1 MNGYRKKIEKYLE
14 KWKCRIRKTQT
25 TYRRNW
31 VGKGWNTHN
40 NQVVFMCQSSSWFHG
55 SGNHS
60 DCFANIAVLL
70 KVVSQKKTHQKYYQI
85 RWTQN
90 LNTIPAHELEIVWF
104 MRWFGNL
111 VIWCYYSWSCSM
123 IRSTKQA
130 SKPVSNQ

>member
-1 MNGYRKKIEKYLE
+1 MNGDRKKIEKYLE

-55 SGNHS
+55 REWKSFGLL
-60 DCFANIAVLL
+60 CKYCCAVE
-70 KVVSQKKTHQKYYQI
+70 SCEPKKTHQKYYQI

-104 MRWFGNL
+104 MRWFDNL

-130 SKPVSNQ
+130 SK

>member
-1 MNGYRKKIEKYLE
+1 MNGDRKKIEKYLE

-70 KVVSQKKTHQKYYQI
+70 KVVSQKNASKI
-85 RWTQN
+85 
-90 LNTIPAHELEIVWF
+90 LSNTMNTKLEHDTSPWI
-104 MRWFGNL
+104 GNSL
-111 VIWCYYSWSCSM
+111 IYEVIWKSCDLVLLFLVVFYDPLNQAS
-123 IRSTKQA
+123 KQA
-130 SKPVSNQ
+130 SQ